1 MEVLGAT
8 GQKAMKQHSQRG
20 KRVRAS
26 EGKVEHRENT
36 RAKRCLG
43 TRTKQ
48 AKSPPHNPTLP
59 QANN

>member
-8 GQKAMKQHSQRG
+8 GQKAMKQRSQRG

-36 RAKRCLG
+36 SAKRCLG
-43 TRTKQ
+43 TTTSK
-48 AKSPPHNPTLP
+48 KPPQNPTLP